1 VTRRIVLVRHGQST
15 ANVDHSLT
23 CAIPGVPLSPLGERQ
38 VARLAA
44 DWPAEYAPDVVWSSP
59 MARAVQTA
67 EPLAARYGTP
77 VRVHPAGHEALI
89 GTLHGSTDPA
99 DAALVA
105 TTFARWRDD
114 LTPRLPG
121 GEDGTD
127 LVRRLRTVLSD
138 VLAELPAGGTA
149 VLVGHGT
156 LFVVG
161 VPRLATGLSR
171 HVPELPNAGRAVL
184 LAPDPG
190 TAGRT
195 SSTRDGGIAPPNPDG
210 AGPPGPGTETP
221 GRAPDDRT
229 VADTGRLWVVSWA
242 GDGRDERE
250 GRA

>member
-1 VTRRIVLVRHGQST
+1 MSRRIVLVRHGQST

-38 VARLAA
+38 VVRLAA
-44 DWPAEYAPDVVWSSP
+44 DWPAEYAPDTVWSSP
-59 MARAVQTA
+59 MARAMRTA
-67 EPLAARYGTP
+67 EPIAARYRLP

-114 LTPRLPG
+114 PTPRLPG

-127 LVRRLRTVLSD
+127 LVHRLRTVLLD
-138 VLAELPAGGTA
+138 VLADLPAGGTA

-156 LFVVG
+156 LFAVA
-161 VPRLATGLSR
+161 VPRLAAGLSR

-184 LAPDPG
+184 EAPDTG
-190 TAGRT
+190 TAGL
-195 SSTRDGGIAPPNPDG
+195 IA
-210 AGPPGPGTETP
+210 ARSE
-221 GRAPDDRT
+221 APAADDTMDSERPLR
-229 VADTGRLWVVSWA
+229 VLCWA
-242 GDGRDERE
+242 GDRRDERE